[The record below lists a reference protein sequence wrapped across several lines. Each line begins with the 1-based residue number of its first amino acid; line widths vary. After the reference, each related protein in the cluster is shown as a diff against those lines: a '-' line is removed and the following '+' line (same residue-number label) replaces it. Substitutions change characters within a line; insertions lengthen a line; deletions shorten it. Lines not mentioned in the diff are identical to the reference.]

1 MISKALLDLA
11 AELSFDYLN
20 TLDSRGVFPT
30 DAAIRALPKL
40 GGPLPESPSDPSE
53 VLRLMHEAG
62 SPATVA
68 MAGRRY
74 FGFVIGGSLPAA
86 LAANWLATAWDQ
98 NPGLYVASPAVSVI
112 EEVARDWLLDILGLP
127 PAAEIGFVTGATMA
141 NFTCLA
147 AARHAL
153 LERAGW
159 DVEAHGLFNAPPI
172 TFVTGQE
179 VHASVL
185 KALSLLGLGRER
197 IVRVPVDDQGRID
210 PDQLPMLD
218 AMTILCIQAG
228 NVNTGAFD
236 PAPELCRVAHDAGA
250 WVHVDGAFGIWLSAV
265 PSRRQHTAGFAD
277 ADSWSLDA
285 HKWLNVPYDS
295 GIAAVREPRHLRAA
309 MSTSASYL
317 IESDHRDPYMYT
329 PEMSRRARAVDI
341 WAALRS
347 LGRSGVADLVDRNCR
362 QAERFAAGLRRA
374 GFEVLNDVVANQVLV
389 TFGDAESTLAAIAAI
404 QREGTLW
411 AGQTVYR
418 GRTALRIS
426 VSSWATTDDDIDR
439 SLEAILRVARRV
451 E

>member
-53 VLRLMHEAG
+53 VLRLLHEAG

-159 DVEAHGLFNAPPI
+159 DVEAHGLFNAP
-172 TFVTGQE
+172 
-179 VHASVL
+179 
-185 KALSLLGLGRER
+185 R
-197 IVRVPVDDQGRID
+197 
-210 PDQLPMLD
+210 
-218 AMTILCIQAG
+218 
-228 NVNTGAFD
+228 
-236 PAPELCRVAHDAGA
+236 
-250 WVHVDGAFGIWLSAV
+250 
-265 PSRRQHTAGFAD
+265 SR
-277 ADSWSLDA
+277 S
-285 HKWLNVPYDS
+285 
-295 GIAAVREPRHLRAA
+295 
-309 MSTSASYL
+309 
-317 IESDHRDPYMYT
+317 
-329 PEMSRRARAVDI
+329 
-341 WAALRS
+341 
-347 LGRSGVADLVDRNCR
+347 
-362 QAERFAAGLRRA
+362 
-374 GFEVLNDVVANQVLV
+374 
-389 TFGDAESTLAAIAAI
+389 
-404 QREGTLW
+404 
-411 AGQTVYR
+411 
-418 GRTALRIS
+418 
-426 VSSWATTDDDIDR
+426 
-439 SLEAILRVARRV
+439 
-451 E
+451 